1 MFNYQRF
8 NEEDDDDDD
17 IGIEKEN
24 FFEMSRWFLDTSTIL
39 DKIRS
44 IITYIYTYQ
53 WWIYFILLIFVLYA
67 SVRGCTDMINS
78 FNTGKYSV

>member
-24 FFEMSRWFLDTSTIL
+24 FFEMSR
-39 DKIRS
+39 
-44 IITYIYTYQ
+44 
-53 WWIYFILLIFVLYA
+53 
-67 SVRGCTDMINS
+67 
-78 FNTGKYSV
+78 